1 MPRKFKS
8 TERFLEPDPKYGY
21 PSLPDQYVWDV
32 GPAPGTFAA
41 YTTDPLPADET
52 FLGSA
57 SLDLWL
63 SSQASDTDVQVTLTE
78 VRPEIERL
86 LLTEEQ
92 NRLRKQY
99 IDRLKKKTYV
109 RYF

>member
-1 MPRKFKS
+1 MLVEDKKNAHRK
-8 TERFLEPDPKYGY
+8 
-21 PSLPDQYVWDV
+21 
-32 GPAPGTFAA
+32 A
-41 YTTDPLPADET
+41 
-52 FLGSA
+52 
-57 SLDLWL
+57 
-63 SSQASDTDVQVTLTE
+63 LTE

-86 LLTEEQ
+86 LMTEEQ